1 MATPPVLKFKL
12 LLADAKLPQYAHDTD
27 AGFDIY
33 STETFTIKKGE
44 RKILK
49 TGLSSE
55 IPNGWYIQFFDKSGV
70 AARLGLH
77 ALGGVIDSAYRDE
90 WGVIMIN
97 LSEKRVKIEKG
108 DKIVQGVLLP
118 ITQPVI
124 KEVKELSTKVNRGG
138 GFGSTGRK

>member
-1 MATPPVLKFKL
+1 MSKRPTLKFKL
-12 LLADAKLPQYAHDTD
+12 LEKTAKLPQYAHDTD
-27 AGFDIY
+27 AGFDIF
-33 STETFTIKKGE
+33 STETVTIKKGE

-55 IPNGWYIQFFDKSGV
+55 IPKGWYVQFFDKSGV
-70 AARLGLH
+70 AVKLGLH

-97 LSEKRVKIEKG
+97 LGEKRVKIEKG
-108 DKIVQGVLLP
+108 DKIVQGVFLP
-118 ITQPVI
+118 ITQPKIVET
-124 KEVKELSTKVNRGG
+124 KKLSQENRGG

>member
-1 MATPPVLKFKL
+1 MAKSPTLKFKL
-12 LLADAKLPQYAHDTD
+12 LNKQAKLPQYAHDTD
-27 AGFDIY
+27 AGFDVFSI
-33 STETFTIKKGE
+33 ETVTIKKGE

-55 IPNGWYIQFFDKSGV
+55 IPRGWYVQFFDKSGV

-97 LSEKRVKIEKG
+97 LAEKRVKIEKG
-108 DKIVQGVLLP
+108 DKIVQGVFLP
-118 ITQPVI
+118 ITQPKIVESI
-124 KEVKELSTKVNRGG
+124 NLSKQNRGG